1 MELRKSMVEF
11 KQMMI
16 EQSQSSNLY
25 YRWRMNQRNISGVKS
40 YELHFSPM

>member
-25 YRWRMNQRNISGVKS
+25 YR
-40 YELHFSPM
+40 